1 MRAAVRLL
9 PLVAVVLAA
18 TAACGGA
25 SEDLRCTARQALRDA
40 VRAVD
45 QAESAEM
52 SGDATRVRQQ
62 IDEAERL
69 IRIARSNLSRSST
82 GSIERGMLEAAEYL
96 GFIVNDYRATGS
108 VDGTLAQF
116 ASRELNR
123 APSPGEAPL
132 NC

>member
-1 MRAAVRLL
+1 MRAASGSLL
-9 PLVAVVLAA
+9 LLALLFV
-18 TAACGGA
+18 TTNACGAGNQ
-25 SEDLRCTARQALRDA
+25 DPRCIARQALRDA

-45 QAESAEM
+45 QAESAE
-52 SGDATRVRQQ
+52 SAGDADRVRQQ
-62 IDEAERL
+62 IDQAGRL
-69 IRIARSNLSRSST
+69 IRLARGTLSRSST
-82 GSIERGMLEAAEYL
+82 SSIDRSMLEAAEYL
-96 GFIVNDYRATGS
+96 GFIVDDYRASGA